1 MMEIKE
7 VIQSLRTKAQG
18 KTCLGTGNFAL
29 DIIMK
34 RTYPNGFIPGK
45 RKHTVPG
52 SGQHLR

>member
-34 RTYPNGFIPGK
+34 RTYPNGFIPG
-45 RKHTVPG
+45 
-52 SGQHLR
+52 